1 MRKRI
6 YSLSILHA
14 ALLHCSPLKKVYLH
28 LLSFVTFNLEEGGT
42 QGRPHDAAL
51 EHRLATISSLL
62 GQLLPLSECQ
72 RTIRILFSYL
82 KGCYE
87 QK

>member
-1 MRKRI
+1 M
-6 YSLSILHA
+6 
-14 ALLHCSPLKKVYLH
+14 YLH

-42 QGRPHDAAL
+42 QGRPPDAAL
-51 EHRLATISSLL
+51 EQRLATISFFL

-72 RTIRILFSYL
+72 PPRLESGTIRILFSYL